1 MEYIY
6 KGLQDLEKKGEFI
19 KVGLVGAGQMGSG
32 MVSVAAQMPGLKVV
46 AIADLEI
53 ERGIRAYQE
62 AGIDKDKIV
71 VAKDSTRAEQAI
83 TQKKVVVAKR
93 ANIISHTPSIQAVV
107 EATGF
112 PTVGAEVALDCIMN
126 KKHIIMLNV

>member
-46 AIADLEI
+46 AIA
-53 ERGIRAYQE
+53 
-62 AGIDKDKIV
+62 
-71 VAKDSTRAEQAI
+71 
-83 TQKKVVVAKR
+83 
-93 ANIISHTPSIQAVV
+93 
-107 EATGF
+107 
-112 PTVGAEVALDCIMN
+112 
-126 KKHIIMLNV
+126 